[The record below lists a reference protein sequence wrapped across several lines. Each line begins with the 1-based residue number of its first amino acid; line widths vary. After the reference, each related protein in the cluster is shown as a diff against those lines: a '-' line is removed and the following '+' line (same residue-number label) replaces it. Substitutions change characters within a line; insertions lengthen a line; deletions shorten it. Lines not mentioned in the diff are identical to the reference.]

1 MRPGLWPAEVIP
13 RCEMVRADP
22 ASRHHVLASSSL
34 TFGTV
39 RTDAAVSRSQIG
51 VQNGALRRRTGAE
64 LSRRGEDEL
73 ARSKRIRRLSRY
85 AHRLPQCLSALHTP
99 LTENSNDFGL
109 LCAQVYASSGNYDTF
124 VGQDQ
129 HRASS
134 QPVDARQAGSARL
147 SDWPARA

>member
-13 RCEMVRADP
+13 RYEMVRADR
-22 ASRHHVLASSSL
+22 ASRFRVLTGYSPTFAAGRSVVYNLRSQ
-34 TFGTV
+34 FGT
-39 RTDAAVSRSQIG
+39 G
-51 VQNGALRRRTGAE
+51 NGAPRQRAGAE
-64 LSRRGEDEL
+64 LSTRHEGEL
-73 ARSKRIRRLSRY
+73 ACRQQIRPLPTLAARLIALR
-85 AHRLPQCLSALHTP
+85 APLP
-99 LTENSNDFGL
+99 ENSNDFGL
-109 LCAQVYASSGNYDTF
+109 LCAQVYASSGHCDTF

>member
-22 ASRHHVLASSSL
+22 ASRHRVLASSSL

-73 ARSKRIRRLSRY
+73 ARSKRIRRQGTLTAR
-85 AHRLPQCLSALHTP
+85 LSALRTP
-99 LTENSNDFGL
+99 LPENSNDFGL
-109 LCAQVYASSGNYDTF
+109 LCAQVYASSGNCDRF
-124 VGQDQ
+124 VDQDQ

-134 QPVDARQAGSARL
+134 QPVEARQAGSARF